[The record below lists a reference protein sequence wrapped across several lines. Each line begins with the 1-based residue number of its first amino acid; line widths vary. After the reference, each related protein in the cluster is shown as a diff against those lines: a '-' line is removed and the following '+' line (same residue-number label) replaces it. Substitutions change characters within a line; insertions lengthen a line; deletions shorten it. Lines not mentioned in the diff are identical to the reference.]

1 MTALATVHL
10 LSAALLFGALAVLDL
25 RLLGFSRVI
34 PVRTLARHVLPWS
47 AVAFIV
53 VVPTGIALF
62 LAHAREFIDSP
73 LFAIKM
79 VLVLAALV
87 NAGILHA
94 VTLRTADVWDS
105 QEMRN
110 LGPPPSARLAGAL
123 SLVLWAAV
131 IACGR
136 FLAQAAG

>member
-1 MTALATVHL
+1 MTALAAAHL
-10 LSAALLFGALAVLDL
+10 LGAALLFGSLAVLDL
-25 RLLGFSRVI
+25 RLLGFSRAI
-34 PVRTLARHVLPWS
+34 PARRLARHVLPWS

-62 LAHAREFIDSP
+62 LAHAREFIASP
-73 LFAIKM
+73 LFALKM
-79 VLVLAALV
+79 VLVLAALA

-110 LGPPPSARLAGAL
+110 LRPPPSARLAGAL
-123 SLVLWAAV
+123 SLALWAAV
-131 IACGR
+131 IVCGR
-136 FLAQAAG
+136 LLAEP

>member
-10 LSAALLFGALAVLDL
+10 LGAALFFGSLAVLDL
-25 RLLGFSRVI
+25 RLLGFSRAI

-47 AVAFIV
+47 GAALIV
-53 VVPTGIALF
+53 LVPTGIGLF
-62 LAHAREFIDSP
+62 LAHAQEFIASP
-73 LFAIKM
+73 LFAVKM
-79 VLVLAALV
+79 ALILAALV

-110 LGPPPSARLAGAL
+110 LRPPPSARLAGAL
-123 SLVLWAAV
+123 SLLLWAAV
-131 IACGR
+131 IVCGR
-136 FLAQAAG
+136 LLAEPG

>member
-1 MTALATVHL
+1 MTALAAVHL
-10 LSAALLFGALAVLDL
+10 LGAALLFGSLAVLDL
-25 RLLGFSRVI
+25 RLLGLSRAI

-47 AVAFIV
+47 GLAFIV
-53 VVPTGIALF
+53 IVPTGIGLF
-62 LAHAREFIDSP
+62 LAHAQQFIASP
-73 LFAIKM
+73 LFALKM
-79 VLVLAALV
+79 VLILAAVV

-110 LGPPPSARLAGAL
+110 LRPPPSARIAGAL

-131 IACGR
+131 IVCGR
-136 FLAQAAG
+136 LLADA